1 MSQIEGKYTA
11 EFLVS
16 EGEGSISHDDAV
28 VTVGTGAKLKPGAV
42 LALVGTKYVEYDN
55 AGTDGSQTAK
65 AILYAEADNTAGG
78 APVDFDR
85 AVIARL
91 AEVRAAD
98 LEWFSGASA
107 GDKTAGIA
115 DLAAAFIIAR

>member
-1 MSQIEGKYTA
+1 MSLTEGKYTA

-16 EGEGSISHDDAV
+16 EGEGSISRDDAV
-28 VTVGTGAKLKPGAV
+28 VTVAAGAKLIPGAV

-65 AILYAEADNTAGG
+65 AILIAEADNTAGG
-78 APVDFDR
+78 APADFNR
-85 AVIARL
+85 AVIARM
-91 AEVRAAD
+91 AEVRSAD
-98 LEWFSGASA
+98 LEWFSGASES
-107 GDKTAGIA
+107 DQTAGIA